1 MLRCHDLP
9 SDFHPLLLIV
19 GERTDIPSLAAVC
32 SRFAENGIPV
42 ALSTL
47 SCVAH
52 STGPITISRCV
63 GYERPGVFRAVETG
77 AGLIWR
83 MDKPTAQRYADELKA
98 LLDADLLSG
107 SCFLELGYIDEIRVK
122 VTFGEFDDSWLTG
135 EKRV

>member
-19 GERTDIPSLAAVC
+19 GERTDIPTLVTVC
-32 SRFAENGIPV
+32 SRFAENGISV
-42 ALSTL
+42 TLSEL
-47 SCVAH
+47 SCVAY
-52 STGPITISRCV
+52 STGPITISQCAEH
-63 GYERPGVFRAVETG
+63 ERPGVVRATEAG

-83 MDKPTAQRYADELKA
+83 MDKPTAQRYADELEA
-98 LLDADLLSG
+98 LLGADLLSG